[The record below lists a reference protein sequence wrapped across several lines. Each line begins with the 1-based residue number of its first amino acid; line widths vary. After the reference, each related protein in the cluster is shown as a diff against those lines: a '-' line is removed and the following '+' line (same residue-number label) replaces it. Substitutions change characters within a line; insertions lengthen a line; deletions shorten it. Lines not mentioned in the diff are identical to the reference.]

1 MQATGREL
9 IGSEKFVA
17 FMHAYQD
24 MVYST
29 VVRLLGRDA
38 QAEDIA
44 QEVFLKA
51 YENFGML
58 QESATA
64 GGWLKTVAT
73 NLSLNH
79 LSRYRKRWR
88 FFSDM
93 RRMGDRESDEATV
106 DDLGIDVAVP
116 DTLFEDLAASERAA
130 IVEQA
135 LSELPD
141 AQRIALVLYHFEEM
155 PYADIARRLNV
166 SLAKVKIDIMRGRN
180 TLANALAAERP
191 AARVAKP
198 S

>member
-9 IGSEKFVA
+9 IGSEKFVP

-38 QAEDIA
+38 QTEDIA

-93 RRMGDRESDEATV
+93 RREGDGDAATADELA
-106 DDLGIDVAVP
+106 IDVAVP
-116 DTLFEDLAASERAA
+116 DTLFEDLAARERAA

-135 LSELPD
+135 LADLPD
-141 AQRIALVLYHFEEM
+141 AQRIALALYHFEEM
-155 PYADIARRLNV
+155 PYADIARRLNI

-180 TLANALAAERP
+180 ALAKALAAERP
-191 AARVAKP
+191 TARAGKP

>member
-1 MQATGREL
+1 MRETGQEL
-9 IGSEKFVA
+9 IATEKFVP
-17 FMHAYQD
+17 FMQAYQD

-58 QESATA
+58 QESATP

-79 LSRYRKRWR
+79 LSRYRKRWS
-88 FFSDM
+88 FFSEF
-93 RRMGDRESDEATV
+93 RRDGAGDEAGAEEAVV
-106 DDLGIDVAVP
+106 DVPVP
-116 DTLFEDLAASERAA
+116 DTMFDDLAATERATM
-130 IVEQA
+130 VEEA
-135 LSELPD
+135 LAALPD
-141 AQRIALVLYHFEEM
+141 QQRIALVLYHFEEM

-166 SLAKVKIDIMRGRN
+166 SLPKVKIDIMRGRN
-180 TLANALAAERP
+180 ALAKAL
-191 AARVAKP
+191 AGKD

>member
-1 MQATGREL
+1 M
-9 IGSEKFVA
+9 IGSEKFVP

-88 FFSDM
+88 FFSEM
-93 RRMGDRESDEATV
+93 RREDDGDEATA
-106 DDLGIDVAVP
+106 DELAIDVTVP
-116 DTLFEDLAASERAA
+116 DTIFDELAASERTT

-135 LSELPD
+135 LAELPEQ
-141 AQRIALVLYHFEEM
+141 QRIALVLYHFEEI

-166 SLAKVKIDIMRGRN
+166 SLSKVKIDIMRGRI
-180 TLANALAAERP
+180 ALAKALASERP
-191 AARVAKP
+191 TARAGKP